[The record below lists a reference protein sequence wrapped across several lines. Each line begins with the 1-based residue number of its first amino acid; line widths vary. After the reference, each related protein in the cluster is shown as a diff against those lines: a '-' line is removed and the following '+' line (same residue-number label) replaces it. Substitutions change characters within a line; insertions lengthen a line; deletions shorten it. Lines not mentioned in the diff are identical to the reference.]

1 MFEEGAER
9 VQVHYGDGV
18 AGSGKDAIDKSRA
31 RESAVRGYQNEREY
45 SQNYQLGA
53 VVDLREIVGRQQG
66 SDCASDSKGVGGN
79 SLLKDLRGVY

>member
-1 MFEEGAER
+1 M
-9 VQVHYGDGV
+9 
-18 AGSGKDAIDKSRA
+18 
-31 RESAVRGYQNEREY
+31 RGYQNEREY

-79 SLLKDLRGVY
+79 SLLEDLRGVY